1 MSFFSNIFHIGKFKN
16 RGGNNFPLAF
26 LEVDMH
32 NHILPGIDDG
42 STSVENSLTLIEGMK
57 DLGINKFVATPHIL
71 QGLYPNDKNSI
82 NRAHKL
88 LQSHLDSQ
96 TKVFASAEHMID
108 EGLDKLILNNNLC
121 VMPQKYVL
129 IEMSFLAPSVS
140 LFDVILNLQN
150 IGCIPILAH
159 PERYLY
165 YKSDLS
171 IYNKIK
177 DAGCLLQLNLLAV
190 SSYYGS
196 EVQNTAQYLLKRGM
210 YDFVGT
216 DLHNEKHMNA
226 IQRVCAKY
234 DLRDIVK
241 NCTIRNASLEI

>member
-1 MSFFSNIFHIGKFKN
+1 MSFFSKIFNIGNSKN

-42 STSVENSLTLIEGMK
+42 SASVENSLSLIEGMK
-57 DLGINKFVATPHIL
+57 SLGIHKFVATPHIL
-71 QGLYPNDKNSI
+71 QGLYPNDKGSI
-82 NRAHKL
+82 QGAYKV
-88 LQSHLDSQ
+88 LQSHLDTT
-96 TKVFASAEHMID
+96 TKVFAAAEHMID
-108 EGLDKLILNNNLC
+108 EGLDQLIMNNNLC
-121 VMPQKYVL
+121 EMPQKYVL

-140 LFDVILNLQN
+140 LFDAILNLQN
-150 IGCIPILAH
+150 LGYTPILAH

-171 IYNKIK
+171 IYNSIK
-177 DAGCLLQLNLLAV
+177 DAGCLLQLNLLGV
-190 SSYYGS
+190 SSYYGT
-196 EVQNTAQYLLKRGM
+196 EVQKTAQYLLKRGM

-216 DLHNEKHMNA
+216 DLHHHKHLDA

-234 DLRDIVK
+234 NLEDLVNK
-241 NCTIRNASLEI
+241 CTIRNTSLYF